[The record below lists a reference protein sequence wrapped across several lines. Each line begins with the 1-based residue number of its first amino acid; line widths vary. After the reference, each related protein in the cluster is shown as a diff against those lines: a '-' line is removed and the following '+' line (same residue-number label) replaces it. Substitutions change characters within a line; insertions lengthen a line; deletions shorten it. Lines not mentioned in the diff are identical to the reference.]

1 MPERPTT
8 PRIEPLAAHDRDR
21 EEARELL
28 AGVGAGRASNIFT
41 TLARHPG
48 LFRRWAPFG
57 GKLLRGGKLPA
68 RDRELAILRSAWRCR
83 AAYEWAHHVDI
94 GQEAGLSMDEILRV
108 AAGPDAAGW
117 DPFEAT
123 VLRAVDE
130 LHDDACISDG
140 TWAALAERYDEKQ
153 LIELPMV
160 VGHYTLLAYTLNSLG
175 VQPEEGTTTLPPG

>member
-1 MPERPTT
+1 MGERPTA
-8 PRIEPLAAHDRDR
+8 PRIPPLAQGERDPQV
-21 EEARELL
+21 EELL

-41 TLARHPG
+41 TLVRHPG
-48 LFRRWAPFG
+48 LFRRWSPFG

-68 RDRELAILRSAWRCR
+68 RHRELAILRAAWWCR

-94 GQEAGLSMDEILRV
+94 GQEAGLSMEEILRV
-108 AAGPDAAGW
+108 AAGPGADGW

-130 LHDDACISDG
+130 LHEDACITAA
-140 TWAALAERYDEKQ
+140 TWALLATEYSTEQ

-175 VQPEEGTTTLPPG
+175 VQPEEGTTKLPEG